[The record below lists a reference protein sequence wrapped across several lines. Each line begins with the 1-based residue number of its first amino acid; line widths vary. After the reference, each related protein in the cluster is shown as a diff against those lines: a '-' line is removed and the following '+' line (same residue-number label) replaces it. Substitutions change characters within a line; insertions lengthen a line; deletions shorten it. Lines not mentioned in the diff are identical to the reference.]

1 MKVVIVG
8 GAGVRTPQIIKT
20 LYSRNNQL
28 RIKELVLTDID
39 ETRLFLLKSVNDEL
53 VAGIKGQEKIIIKYT
68 TNLKKAFF
76 NADFVLFT
84 FRVGLIQSRIIDEQ
98 IPLKY
103 GVIGQETTGPGGF
116 AMAMRTIPVMLE
128 YMKIINEVAPAAWVL
143 NLTNPSGLITQ
154 ALLNEGYERVIGLC
168 DGPSELLN
176 KIAEAVKLPRADLAF
191 EYFGINHLGW
201 VKKVMNQ
208 GIDITAKAL
217 KAPGIYAH
225 DFLATDLIKNI
236 GMIPN
241 EYLFFYY
248 QNVKAVKNL
257 KKSKISRGQLI
268 QALNE
273 RLFTELEKAQKGESK
288 ETPLEIYLR
297 YNQVR
302 IDSYLKVESV
312 GFETNNLVTQLWRDL
327 KKDKPVQMSTGYGD
341 IALEV
346 MLGLRANETR
356 QIILNV
362 KNNGAILDLEKDD
375 CVEVA
380 TFVDKNGLHPICVS
394 AIPEH
399 AKGLLQAV
407 KSFERLTI
415 KAVKENC
422 YAAALQAL
430 TIHPLVPDAI
440 TAQKILN
447 DYTKEHKIFPELK

>member
-20 LYSRNNQL
+20 LYSKNAQL
-28 RIKELVLTDID
+28 QIKEIVLTDID
-39 ETRLFLLKSVNDEL
+39 QKRLYLLKSVNDEL
-53 VAGIKGQEKIIIKYT
+53 VAGINCQEEIGIKYT
-68 TNLKKAFF
+68 TDLKKALVD
-76 NADFVLFT
+76 ADFVLFT
-84 FRVGLIQSRIIDEQ
+84 FRVGQIDSRIIDEQ

-103 GVIGQETTGPGGF
+103 GVVGQETTGPGGF

-128 YMKIINEVAPAAWVL
+128 YMKIISEVAPTAWVL

-176 KIAEAVKLPRADLAF
+176 KIAEGLNIPREDLAF

-201 VKKVMNQ
+201 VKRVIHQ
-208 GIDITAKAL
+208 GSDITAKVL
-217 KAPGIYAH
+217 NIPGIY
-225 DFLATDLIKNI
+225 DNKFLSSDLIKNM

-248 QNVKAVKNL
+248 QNLKAVNNL
-257 KKSKISRGQLI
+257 KKSRISRGQLI
-268 QALNE
+268 QLLNE
-273 RLFTELEKAQKGESK
+273 RLFVELEKAQKGESK

-302 IDSYLKVESV
+302 SDSYLKVESV
-312 GFETNNLVTQLWRDL
+312 GLETNNIIDQLWSGFNTDQ
-327 KKDKPVQMSTGYGD
+327 PVEMSTGYGD

-346 MLGLRANETR
+346 MLGICGHETR

-380 TFVDKNGLHPICVS
+380 TFVGVHPICVS

-399 AKGLLQAV
+399 AKGFLQTV
-407 KSFERLTI
+407 KSYERLTI
-415 KAVKENC
+415 KAAKENC
-422 YAAALQAL
+422 YSAALQAL

-440 TAQKILN
+440 TAQKILD
-447 DYTKEHKIFPELK
+447 DYIKEHKTFPELK